1 METLETQLARDLWTA
16 LGGSKTTLGALE
28 FTGSPGGLPSRFQ
41 VGALANATIGVATLA
56 AAEFWALR
64 RGKTLP
70 RVTVERP
77 LASVAFRCEQLLIPI
92 GWTLPAIRDLIT
104 GDYEAA
110 DGWIR
115 LHTNYSHHREAVIR
129 VLGVAAEKRQVA
141 AAVKSRHAEELER
154 AVVGAGGCA
163 AALRSIAGWQ
173 LHAQG
178 MALANESLCI
188 WDGRSPRQP
197 TRSEPDSPL
206 GGIRVLDLTRV
217 IAGPIGARYL
227 AAFGADVLR
236 LDPPGFYEVPALLPV
251 TTRGKRCAA
260 LDLTDPAQ
268 RNTWQKLLSQA
279 DILIHGYRPGAME
292 TLGYSTSR
300 LRELNPALAIVRYD
314 AYGWSG
320 PWVERR
326 GFDSLVQMSSGIA
339 HPGNDGRP
347 TPLPAQALDHGT
359 GYLIAAAACRALSE
373 GYACAHLSLART
385 ARLLVELGTDG
396 DAGASEYAD
405 VSDFLELTNSEWG
418 PLREVRCPGS
428 IEGYDVRWRHR
439 AGSLARHEP
448 SWSD

>member
-1 METLETQLARDLWTA
+1 METLETQLARDLWAA
-16 LGGSKTTLGALE
+16 LGGSKTILAALE
-28 FTGSPGGLPSRFQ
+28 FTGSPGGLPSRFR
-41 VGALANATIGVATLA
+41 VGALASATIGIATLA
-56 AAEFWALR
+56 IAEFWALR
-64 RGKTLP
+64 RGETLR

-77 LASVAFRCEQLLIPI
+77 LASAAFRCEQLLAPS
-92 GWTLPAIRDLIT
+92 GWTLPTIRDPIT

-115 LHTNYSHHREAVIR
+115 LHANYSYHRDAVIR
-129 VLGVAAEKRQVA
+129 VLGVAAGKQQVA
-141 AAVKSRHAEELER
+141 AAAKSRNAEELES
-154 AVVGAGGCA
+154 AVVDAGGCA
-163 AALRSIAGWQ
+163 AALHSIAAWQ

-178 MALANESLCI
+178 MALANEPLCM
-188 WDGRSPRQP
+188 WDGRRSRQP
-197 TRSEPDSPL
+197 ARSEPDSPL
-206 GGIRVLDLTRV
+206 DGIRVLDLTRV

-236 LDPPGFYEVPALLPV
+236 LDPPGFHEVAALLPV

-260 LDLTDPAQ
+260 LDLTDSAQ
-268 RNTWQKLLSQA
+268 RNTWEKLLAQA

-300 LRELNPALAIVRYD
+300 LREINPALAIVRYD

-320 PWVERR
+320 PWAKRR

-339 HPGNDGRP
+339 HPGNGGRP

-359 GYLIAAAACRALSE
+359 GYLIAAAACRALTD
-373 GYACAHLSLART
+373 GYACARLSLART

-396 DAGASEYAD
+396 DADATECGD
-405 VSDFLELTNSEWG
+405 VSDFLELTDSEWG

-428 IEGYDVRWRHR
+428 IEGYDVHWRQM
-439 AGSLARHEP
+439 AGPLARHEP
-448 SWSD
+448 SWPE